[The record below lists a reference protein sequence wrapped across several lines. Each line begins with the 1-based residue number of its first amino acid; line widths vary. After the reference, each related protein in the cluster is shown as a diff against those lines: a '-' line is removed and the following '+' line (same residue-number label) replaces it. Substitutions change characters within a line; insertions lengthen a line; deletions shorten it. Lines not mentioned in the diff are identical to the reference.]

1 VHPQICILKI
11 YVDRTESAFTEV
23 HETCPK
29 KGCFHLR
36 TLLVWFRCGKSQRF
50 LSGSD
55 CPSIQTTDL
64 PMTALDLPKASL
76 FMYKNII
83 RLDGIYVTVDSIEV
97 SKDIRCIEA
106 EVQILRTHRVYDGT
120 QFAGTIDESSM
131 RRSRLH
137 GVSILRSPNELL
149 FLRVP

>member
-1 VHPQICILKI
+1 M
-11 YVDRTESAFTEV
+11 A
-23 HETCPK
+23 
-29 KGCFHLR
+29 
-36 TLLVWFRCGKSQRF
+36 
-50 LSGSD
+50 
-55 CPSIQTTDL
+55 
-64 PMTALDLPKASL
+64 ALDLPKASL

-106 EVQILRTHRVYDGT
+106 EVQILRTYRAYDGS

-137 GVSILRSPNELL
+137 GVSLLRSPNELL